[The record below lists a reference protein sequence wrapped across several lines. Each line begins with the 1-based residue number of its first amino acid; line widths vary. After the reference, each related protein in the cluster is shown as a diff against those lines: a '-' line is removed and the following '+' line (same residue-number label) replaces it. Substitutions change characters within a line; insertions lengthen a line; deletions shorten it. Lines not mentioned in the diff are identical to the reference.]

1 MHLRSALVGSASL
14 LALVALDA
22 PAEACSF
29 QAPTIGWSPDAYLPC
44 SLAEADL
51 LANTAREPPPPLPP
65 GLTSQN
71 RQAYDKNFWPWFVRV
86 TDAAARASAWYLTDA
101 IGQAPFDE
109 QAQQRWQAE
118 YEPLPELGP
127 STAAYVLLGETSWT
141 DSDKLAAALA
151 GPRVGISPEQYV
163 DALES
168 AGSLFDDIAQ
178 VANDGSDEDSP
189 DYSDWAS
196 DITAPITKV
205 LFYRCRMAST
215 EMQVWTEAS
224 RRCEVWLGEHWK
236 SQIELASLDELLPV
250 ADQVPLARQS
260 WAPAARLASSLSQR

>member
-1 MHLRSALVGSASL
+1 MHVRSALVGFAGL
-14 LALVALDA
+14 LALLGFNAS
-22 PAEACSF
+22 AEACSF
-29 QAPTIGWSPDAYLPC
+29 QAPTVGWFPDAQLPC

-51 LANTAREPPPPLPP
+51 LANGAREPPPALPP
-65 GLTSQN
+65 GLTNQN
-71 RQAYDKNFWPWFVRV
+71 RHAYDKSFWPWFLRV

-109 QAQQRWQAE
+109 QAQQHWQTE
-118 YEPLPELGP
+118 YEPLPALGP

-151 GPRVGISPEQYV
+151 GPRLGISPEQYI

-168 AGSLFDDIAQ
+168 AGSLFNDIAK
-178 VANDGSDEDSP
+178 VANDGSGGDSP
-189 DYSDWAS
+189 DYAAWAS
-196 DITAPITKV
+196 EATAPITKV

-224 RRCEVWLGEHWK
+224 RRCEVWLGQHWRT
-236 SQIELASLDELLPV
+236 QIELASLDELLPI
-250 ADQVPLARQS
+250 ANQVPLPQPS
-260 WAPAARLASSLSQR
+260 WAPLARNRPD

>member
-1 MHLRSALVGSASL
+1 MHLRSVLLGSASL
-14 LALVALDA
+14 LAQLGFNASAD
-22 PAEACSF
+22 ACSF
-29 QAPTIGWSPDAYLPC
+29 QAPTVGWSADASLPC

-65 GLTSQN
+65 ELTSQH
-71 RQAYDKNFWPWFVRV
+71 RRAYDKNFWPWFVRV

-101 IGQAPFDE
+101 IGEAPFSE
-109 QAQQRWQAE
+109 QAQQRWQTE
-118 YEPLPELGP
+118 YDPLPELGP

-151 GPRVGISPEQYV
+151 GPRVGISPEQYIE
-163 DALES
+163 ALES
-168 AGSLFDDIAQ
+168 AGSLFDDIVK

-189 DYSDWAS
+189 DYADWVS
-196 DITAPITKV
+196 QTTSPITKV

-236 SQIELASLDELLPV
+236 SQVELASLDELLPV
-250 ADQVPLARQS
+250 ADQVPVAQQS
-260 WAPAARLASSLSQR
+260 WAPAVRTQGD